1 MQYVLCHKDFNFPTN
16 TWLGQELVAI
26 WQRHSPD
33 QESPKTNLP
42 LMEYTSKYDDRI
54 YGELGAWDWISNNS
68 KDEFNGLHHYR
79 RLIQYPTYQIAVP
92 KPIAFGGSLAD
103 QMSYYHSPKVTQ
115 TLDKVLASD
124 ILHKLNVFFP
134 YNLYNAPKEV
144 LINWLQFVI
153 PHVEKAVFELGYAGL
168 TYEQFVDKVANDKS
182 FVTGGPEKN
191 VSSTYQARWPA
202 CAIERLNS
210 IFWQLVCQYP
220 YIPCEINLLE
230 AGQKI

>member
-1 MQYVLCHKDFNFPTN
+1 MQYVLCHKDFVFPTK

-33 QESPKTNLP
+33 QEPPKTNLP
-42 LMEYTSKYDDRI
+42 LVEYTSKYDDRI
-54 YGELGAWDWISNNS
+54 YGELGAWDWIANNS
-68 KDEFNGLHHYR
+68 TDDFNGLHHYR
-79 RLIQYPTYQIAVP
+79 RLIQYPTYNIAVP
-92 KPIAFGGSLAD
+92 KPMVFNGSLAD
-103 QMSYYHSPKVTQ
+103 QLNYYHSPKVTQ
-115 TLDKVLASD
+115 VLDKVLASD
-124 ILHKLNVFFP
+124 ILHKLNVFFQ

-153 PHVEKAVFELGYAGL
+153 PHIEKSVVELGFAGL

-182 FVTGGPEKN
+182 FVTGSPDKN
-191 VSSTYQARWPA
+191 VSSIYQARWPG

-210 IFWQLVCQYP
+210 IFWQLVCP
-220 YIPCEINLLE
+220 VAYIPCEIDLLE